1 MGKDD
6 NKNTL
11 AAALLVNEPEKPEP
25 VPAAA
30 PDPEEKPPRKTRKSD
45 IIRDPLKGASGAELK
60 KKRRKR
66 RGKPAELKK
75 SHSFTVLMTEQMYQK
90 FKTITEYEGVSMNG
104 VITKLL
110 RKYIIAHD
118 IDDDMLDIF

>member
-1 MGKDD
+1 MGKED

-11 AAALLVNEPEKPEP
+11 AAALLVDEPEKQI
-25 VPAAA
+25 PAAA
-30 PDPEEKPPRKTRKSD
+30 PDPEEKPQRKTRKSD

-60 KKRRKR
+60 KRRKR

-75 SHSFTVLMTEQMYQK
+75 SHPLTVLMTEQMYQK
-90 FKTITEYEGVSMNG
+90 FKTITEFEGVSMNG

>member
-1 MGKDD
+1 MGKED

-30 PDPEEKPPRKTRKSD
+30 PDPKEKPQRKTRKSD

-60 KKRRKR
+60 KRRKR

-75 SHSFTVLMTEQMYQK
+75 SHPLTVLMTEQMYQK
-90 FKTITEYEGVSMNG
+90 FKTITEFEGVSMNG

>member
-1 MGKDD
+1 MAKED

-11 AAALLVNEPEKPEP
+11 AAALLLEDVGAP
-25 VPAAA
+25 VP
-30 PDPEEKPPRKTRKSD
+30 DPAGKPKRKTRKSD
-45 IIRDPLKGASGAELK
+45 IIREPLAGESGAELK
-60 KKRRKR
+60 KKRTR
-66 RGKPAELKK
+66 RGKPAELRK

-90 FKTITEYEGVSMNG
+90 FKTITENEGVSMNG

-118 IDDDMLDIF
+118 IDDDLLDI